1 MDCVVINT
9 GHRGMHAYCIS
20 QETYKLLPGPVHCS
34 FEQAWTLTSSEASE
48 GSQWAWLLECWTLW
62 PPPSRLP
69 AGDLA
74 VPCSGLDD
82 YGVCVCV
89 CVDMWCMCTVYITCT
104 QHVTCGVQVYMYII
118 HEEYVHVH
126 VYVHMHLT
134 AHDMLSLSLS
144 LSLFLL
150 SVYATCSPSFLYMC
164 SSVALFTWNLR
175 FE

>member
-1 MDCVVINT
+1 
-9 GHRGMHAYCIS
+9 MHAYCIS

-69 AGDLA
+69 ARDLA
-74 VPCSGLDD
+74 VPCFGLDD

-126 VYVHMHLT
+126 VYVYMHLT

-144 LSLFLL
+144 LSLSLPPL
-150 SVYATCSPSFLYMC
+150 CVRHMQSFLPIYVQFSC
-164 SSVALFTWNLR
+164 FVYSKSEIWVSNQLPY
-175 FE
+175 